1 MSKVRVYEVARQLGI
16 NNRDLVALFQ
26 SLGFHEVRNHMSAVE
41 ADVVDR
47 VKRKLERQQ
56 GTDDVVEERIRP
68 TVVKRRSKVAPVA
81 PAPAPSARGAG
92 KGPAVA
98 EDEAAP
104 AAEPTPRP
112 EHKPVKAPSRRSSAG
127 LAPEAAAALAPVPLA
142 SERGLKPAAEEPT
155 AGPPPAV
162 VPDFGPEALPD
173 HPGLAEPMPAPVPPT
188 GAEPVASEPP
198 ALGELAPEAFH
209 GGPPHDDDVL
219 AAAPTATAG
228 STPDDLGGRPLA
240 APAHAAAGGDV
251 STLPRRPS
259 VAPKT
264 GIDVWEGRPG
274 VPMPQRPRV
283 TNPAARRTTYDP
295 RAAVP
300 NRRPGYPY
308 GGPRTV
314 PGRPV
319 RPGFRRG
326 PGGMYQGR
334 GMPTKGGQ
342 VSTKEMSAHKMVIK
356 IEGETSLHSLAGKM
370 SLKATDVLMRLL
382 SMGMTGVNINT
393 TLDADTAKLLAGEFG
408 WSVEDISIDEE
419 SSLEAA
425 MEGDVELEG
434 GAMARAPIVTVMGH
448 VDHGKT
454 TLLDLIRKTSVAAS
468 EAGGITQHIGAYR
481 VETSRGTIA
490 FLDTPGHEAFTSMRM
505 RGATVTD
512 LVVLVVAADDGVM
525 PQTREAI
532 AHARNAK
539 VPLIVAI
546 NKIDMPGVD
555 PERVMRELSAEG
567 LNPEEWGGDTLFCRL
582 SAKTG
587 QGVDA
592 LLDVIML
599 QAEMLELAA
608 NPARR
613 ATGVVIEA
621 LLDRGRGPVA
631 RVLVQDGTLH
641 RGDVLLAGA
650 AYGKIRAMI
659 DEKGRQL
666 AEAGPS
672 TPVEVLGLNE
682 VPSAGDPAHAV
693 KDIKAAEAIAV
704 DRRKKTNRAAA
715 PQDTRMSLET
725 LTTRLQ
731 EGEQLELNVIIKADV
746 QGSVEALVQSLT
758 KLSTQKVKLNVVHTN
773 VGGIT
778 ETDVGLAAAAKAVI
792 IGFNV
797 RPAGKAKKV
806 AEEEGV
812 EIRLY
817 EIIYEAIDDVRSA
830 MEGLLPATKVE
841 KALGKAQVREVFRI
855 SKVGAVAGCMV
866 VEGLVRRGGMIR
878 LVRDSVV
885 VWSGKMSSLRRFK
898 EDTREVKDG
907 MECGIALEGFA
918 DIKEGDILECF
929 ELEEVKATL

>member
-1 MSKVRVYEVARQLGI
+1 VAAAPAPRVRVAGEAPHAGEDEPPPVPIAAPAPRPSVKVARASARQLGE
-16 NNRDLVALFQ
+16 
-26 SLGFHEVRNHMSAVE
+26 SLE
-41 ADVVDR
+41 A
-47 VKRKLERQQ
+47 ER
-56 GTDDVVEERIRP
+56 P
-68 TVVKRRSKVAPVA
+68 AAVAPPIGLDRASRPSAEEPASLARASAPETDAGQDVFGDELASSEPLLALA
-81 PAPAPSARGAG
+81 PAPG
-92 KGPAVA
+92 
-98 EDEAAP
+98 
-104 AAEPTPRP
+104 
-112 EHKPVKAPSRRSSAG
+112 
-127 LAPEAAAALAPVPLA
+127 PEATL
-142 SERGLKPAAEEPT
+142 
-155 AGPPPAV
+155 AGPPDDMA
-162 VPDFGPEALPD
+162 
-173 HPGLAEPMPAPVPPT
+173 GL
-188 GAEPVASEPP
+188 GAEP
-198 ALGELAPEAFH
+198 LAD
-209 GGPPHDDDVL
+209 GPPREDAPLVAASGMGAVPAADDLPTRQVV
-219 AAAPTATAG
+219 AAAQ
-228 STPDDLGGRPLA
+228 
-240 APAHAAAGGDV
+240 AAAGLDP
-251 STLPRRPS
+251 SSLQRRPS
-259 VAPKT
+259 VSPKS
-264 GIDVWEGRPG
+264 GIEVWEGRPG
-274 VPMPQRPRV
+274 VPMPQRPRAV
-283 TNPAARRTTYDP
+283 SPTARRTTYDP

-334 GMPTKGGQ
+334 GAPVKGGQ

-356 IEGETSLHSLAGKM
+356 IEGETSLHGLAAKM
-370 SLKATDVLMRLL
+370 STKATDVLMRLL
-382 SMGMTGVNINT
+382 SMGMTGVNINS
-393 TLDADTAKLLAGEFG
+393 TLDAETAKLLASEFG
-408 WSVEDISIDEE
+408 WSIEDISVDEE

-425 MEGDVELEG
+425 MDAAPEVEGDIV
-434 GAMARAPIVTVMGH
+434 MRAPIVTVMGH

-454 TLLDLIRKTSVAAS
+454 TLLDVIRKTAVAAS

-490 FLDTPGHEAFTSMRM
+490 FLDTPGHEAFTAMRM

-532 AHARNAK
+532 AHARNAE

-546 NKIDMPGVD
+546 NKIDKPGVD
-555 PERVMRELSAEG
+555 PERIMRELSAEG
-567 LNPEEWGGDTLFCRL
+567 LNPEEWGGETLFCQL

-587 QGVDA
+587 AGVDA

-631 RVLVQDGTLH
+631 RVLIQDGTLR

-704 DRRKKTNRAAA
+704 DRRKKITRAMA
-715 PQDTRMSLET
+715 PQDTRVSLET
-725 LTTRLQ
+725 LTNRLQ
-731 EGEQLELNVIIKADV
+731 EGEQLELNVILKADV
-746 QGSVEALVQSLT
+746 QGSVEALVHALT
-758 KLSTQKVKLNVVHTN
+758 KLSTPKVKLNVVHTG

-778 ETDVGLAAAAKAVI
+778 ETDVGLAAAAKAII
-792 IGFNV
+792 IGFSV
-797 RPAGKAKKV
+797 RPAGKAKKF
-806 AEEEGV
+806 AEDEGV

-841 KALGKAQVREVFRI
+841 KHIGKAQVREVFRI
-855 SKVGAVAGCMV
+855 SKVGSVAGCMV
-866 VEGLVRRGGMIR
+866 VEGLVKRGGMIR

-885 VWSGKMSSLRRFK
+885 VWTGKMSSLRRFK

-918 DIKEGDILECF
+918 DLKEGDELECF

>member
-81 PAPAPSARGAG
+81 AAPAPSARGAA
-92 KGPAVA
+92 KGPAVV
-98 EDEAAP
+98 EDEVPPTPAP
-104 AAEPTPRP
+104 APRP
-112 EHKPVKAPSRRSSAG
+112 EHKPVKPSRRSSAG
-127 LAPEAAAALAPVPLA
+127 LAPEAVAALPAPLA
-142 SERGLKPAAEEPT
+142 SERGLRPAAEEP
-155 AGPPPAV
+155 AAAPPPPAAAS
-162 VPDFGPEALPD
+162 DFGPEVQPADPELV
-173 HPGLAEPMPAPVPPT
+173 EPMPPPVPAT
-188 GAEPVASEPP
+188 GDEPAANEPP
-198 ALGELAPEAFH
+198 ELGELAPEAFH
-209 GGPPHDDDVL
+209 GAPPHDDDALV
-219 AAAPTATAG
+219 AAPSPAAG
-228 STPDDLGGRPLA
+228 AVLDDLGGKPPA
-240 APAHAAAGGDV
+240 AAAYPAAGGDA
-251 STLPRRPS
+251 SALPRRPS

-283 TNPAARRTTYDP
+283 TSPAARRTTYDP

-425 MEGDVELEG
+425 MEGDVEVEG
-434 GAMARAPIVTVMGH
+434 GVMARAPIVTVMGH

-546 NKIDMPGVD
+546 NKIDLPGVD

-599 QAEMLELAA
+599 QAEMLELSA

-704 DRRKKTNRAAA
+704 DRRKKTTRAAA

-758 KLSTQKVKLNVVHTN
+758 KLSTQKVKLCVVHTN

-830 MEGLLPATKVE
+830 MEGLLPATKIE

-866 VEGLVRRGGMIR
+866 IEGTVKRGAMIR

-907 MECGIALEGFA
+907 MECGIALENFA
-918 DIKEGDILECF
+918 DLKEGDVFECF